1 MLPAESA
8 NLITDPDY
16 FAVIVFI
23 SPRSPQWP
31 FVWALCQRA
40 EGISEGKD
48 YYAAAFMC
56 KEHSIRILASI
67 CHITQDWKTAHLFV
81 KQKEIAH
88 IYSIKWLDCYF
99 QSLKCDNSDAWCF
112 DLTRAPRKID
122 DPINVE
128 YTITININPQA
139 LAEKKAERIKYN
151 ELFICPC
158 KQLANYNWGKFE
170 LPLNL
175 AEQFQAF
182 AVEKGVA
189 ECPNFNIDNF
199 RPVYETINI

>member
-1 MLPAESA
+1 MLPAESVDF
-8 NLITDPDY
+8 ITNPDY

-23 SPRSPQWP
+23 SPRSSQWP

-40 EGISEGKD
+40 DGISKGKN

-56 KEHSIRILASI
+56 KEYSIRILTSI

-99 QSLKCDNSDAWCF
+99 KSLKCNNTNAWCF

-122 DPINVE
+122 DPIDME
-128 YTITININPQA
+128 YTITINMGPHS

-151 ELFICPC
+151 ELFVCPC
-158 KQLANYNWGKFE
+158 KQLSHYNWGKLE
-170 LPLNL
+170 LPLSPK
-175 AEQFQAF
+175 EQLQAF
-182 AVEKGVA
+182 AVERGIA
-189 ECPNFNIDNF
+189 ECPNFDIDNF
-199 RPVYETINI
+199 KPVYETITL